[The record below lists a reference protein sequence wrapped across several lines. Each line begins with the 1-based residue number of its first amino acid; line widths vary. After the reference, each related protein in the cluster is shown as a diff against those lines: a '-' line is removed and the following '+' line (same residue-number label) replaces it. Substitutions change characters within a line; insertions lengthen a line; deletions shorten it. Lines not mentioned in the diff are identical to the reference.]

1 MKSKPQRSR
10 EGTPNA
16 PPALRHPGWKGTLER
31 ALSTLRAYGAIL
43 AILGVLALIAAGA
56 WYAIGRTYD
65 EWVRGLLI
73 GGLCAIAVYLLLQP
87 QEAQRALS
95 RRSAR
100 YGSNAVILSM
110 AAIGIIVL
118 LNYLSSR
125 TYKRFDTTEG
135 KLHSLSPQSI
145 QIVQELDRDIEVI
158 GVYPS
163 GQSQEAF
170 EKWLDEYRA
179 HSDRLQYRAI
189 DPIRQPGEAER
200 LGWNAYGGGLLVRRG
215 DKSQQVFTADEQDI
229 TSALLKVS
237 RDEQKTIYFVTGH
250 GEPSPT
256 DYDDAGYGEVAG
268 LLENNNYAVQSLNLA
283 LTDTVPADAAVVVVA
298 GLKTPLLQEEK
309 GHLTSYLLMGGKA
322 LVMVDPGQETG
333 INDVLA
339 PWKVRI
345 ENKLVVDALTSL
357 PGDPLTPVIDS
368 YSYSQITKDL
378 PMIAFPLACP
388 IQEGPD
394 MDPEITYI
402 PLGRSSS
409 RSWAESD
416 AENLDALTYDEGMDL
431 PGPLTLIATI
441 EAPGASASGE
451 MTRLALI
458 GDSDFV
464 DNGVLRQIPNGQFL
478 LVNAVNWLA
487 EEEALIA
494 IGPKTN
500 VPRSIQMNG
509 IQEGAVCF
517 GTLVF
522 IPAVIV
528 LAGVLVWLKRR

>member
-31 ALSTLRAYGAIL
+31 ALSTLRSGGAIL

-256 DYDDAGYGEVAG
+256 DYDDAGYGEVGG
-268 LLENNNYAVQSLNLA
+268 LLENNN
-283 LTDTVPADAAVVVVA
+283 
-298 GLKTPLLQEEK
+298 
-309 GHLTSYLLMGGKA
+309 
-322 LVMVDPGQETG
+322 
-333 INDVLA
+333 
-339 PWKVRI
+339 
-345 ENKLVVDALTSL
+345 
-357 PGDPLTPVIDS
+357 
-368 YSYSQITKDL
+368 
-378 PMIAFPLACP
+378 
-388 IQEGPD
+388 
-394 MDPEITYI
+394 
-402 PLGRSSS
+402 
-409 RSWAESD
+409 
-416 AENLDALTYDEGMDL
+416 
-431 PGPLTLIATI
+431 
-441 EAPGASASGE
+441 
-451 MTRLALI
+451 
-458 GDSDFV
+458 
-464 DNGVLRQIPNGQFL
+464 
-478 LVNAVNWLA
+478 
-487 EEEALIA
+487 
-494 IGPKTN
+494 
-500 VPRSIQMNG
+500 
-509 IQEGAVCF
+509 
-517 GTLVF
+517 
-522 IPAVIV
+522 
-528 LAGVLVWLKRR
+528 